1 MSGQVI
7 RTGDQNPRHAVR
19 PTGGMRIHSL
29 STMHRTC
36 AKVDVTTGAKGIR
49 KMNPSVWL
57 ENYRLACRVG
67 GLDDDMF
74 TI

>member
-1 MSGQVI
+1 VCDAWFPKRFQAPSNIVKYDG
-7 RTGDQNPRHAVR
+7 
-19 PTGGMRIHSL
+19 
-29 STMHRTC
+29 
-36 AKVDVTTGAKGIR
+36 